1 LILPRARATGNPT
14 KRALNSSASISTT
27 RRHTRR
33 SRVKGLAAAM
43 IRCHDRPMDTTRD
56 EPVEEGHDE
65 ATDGQKLEGV
75 IQQVRGDVALGSVDD
90 VRKMVQQ
97 RLEEAGLPASP
108 NDVDAVVSA
117 VGDGGSSA

>member
-1 LILPRARATGNPT
+1 
-14 KRALNSSASISTT
+14 
-27 RRHTRR
+27 
-33 SRVKGLAAAM
+33 
-43 IRCHDRPMDTTRD
+43 MDSTRD
-56 EPVEEGHDE
+56 EPVEDGHDE

-97 RLEEAGLPASP
+97 RLDEAGLPSSP

>member
-1 LILPRARATGNPT
+1 
-14 KRALNSSASISTT
+14 
-27 RRHTRR
+27 
-33 SRVKGLAAAM
+33 
-43 IRCHDRPMDTTRD
+43 MDSTRD
-56 EPVEEGHDE
+56 EPVESGHDE

-108 NDVDAVVSA
+108 NESTRSSAPSVTAPRAPDAVATAINGRPLPTRAA
-117 VGDGGSSA
+117 VRPARW